1 MDRLFDTTGFPAR
14 WHCGVWSA
22 QLGWLT
28 IISDLLVFGAYMA
41 IPILLVYF
49 IRRRRDVPFTGIFWL
64 FCAFI
69 AFCGLTHLIEATI
82 FWWPAYRLSAGAKLA
97 TALVSWTTVLAL
109 IPVLPRALA
118 LPGLALVN
126 ARLEDE
132 MRARQVAQ
140 TEVSALNAD
149 LERRVTQRTAE
160 LREAMLALESFTYT
174 VAHDLRAPLRHLQGF
189 ASLLR
194 ERLDERGAP
203 PEEAHYADRIAGAAT
218 RMGELVDGLLAFS
231 RAGRTEPRRDVVDM
245 AALVAEVREDLRPA
259 IGSRAVVWTVAALPP
274 VCGDRALLREV
285 WANLLSNAIK
295 FSAGREPA
303 EIDVS
308 AQPGPNPGE
317 VTFVVR
323 DNGVGFDME
332 HAGKLFGVFQR
343 LHSNDEFEGTGIGLA
358 LVGRIVERHGGRI
371 AAEGRIG
378 AGAAF
383 FVTLPMDAA

>member
-28 IISDLLVFGAYMA
+28 IISDLLVFSAYMA

-69 AFCGLTHLIEATI
+69 AFCGVTHLIEALI

-118 LPGLALVN
+118 LPGLAVVN

-132 MRARQVAQ
+132 MRARHAAQ
-140 TEVSALNAD
+140 TEVSALNAE
-149 LERRVTQRTAE
+149 LEHRVSQRTAE

-194 ERLDERGAP
+194 ERLDERSAP
-203 PEEAHYADRIAGAAT
+203 PEEAHFADRIAGAAT
-218 RMGELVDGLLAFS
+218 RMGDLVDGLLAFS
-231 RAGRTEPRRDVVDM
+231 RAGQSEPRRDAVDM

-259 IGSRAVVWTVAALPP
+259 IGGRAVVWRVAALPP
-274 VCGDRALLREV
+274 VRGDRALLREV
-285 WANLLSNAIK
+285 WANLLSNAVK
-295 FSAGREPA
+295 FSAGRVPA

-308 AQPGPNPGE
+308 AQRGPDPGE

-332 HAGKLFGVFQR
+332 HVGKLFGVFQR
-343 LHSNDEFEGTGIGLA
+343 LHGNDEFEGTGIGLA
-358 LVGRIVERHGGRI
+358 LVGRIVERHGGRV
-371 AAEGRIG
+371 AAEGRSG

-383 FVTLPMDAA
+383 FVTLRADAA